1 MTLIR
6 QAECKMIVLLLLLLQ
21 VRKLRE
27 ENRQLAES
35 NEEMQAASLLNRGL
49 EQGKTL
55 LSNYDAAPSSSMS
68 IADELGGM
76 SDFQVKKPFHY
87 SFCMHDTTEEGVP
100 SPTPPTQHNF

>member
-1 MTLIR
+1 M
-6 QAECKMIVLLLLLLQ
+6 
-21 VRKLRE
+21 
-27 ENRQLAES
+27 AES

-76 SDFQVKKPFHY
+76 SDFQVR
-87 SFCMHDTTEEGVP
+87 
-100 SPTPPTQHNF
+100 QHHFLSLVCVCVCVRAHRIAA

>member
-1 MTLIR
+1 MYFIF
-6 QAECKMIVLLLLLLQ
+6 AFFQ

-27 ENRQLAES
+27 ENRKLAES

-76 SDFQVKKPFHY
+76 SDFQVR
-87 SFCMHDTTEEGVP
+87 
-100 SPTPPTQHNF
+100 QHHFLSLVCVFALIASLHGYIVELRRACHQRVAFLSS

>member
-1 MTLIR
+1 M
-6 QAECKMIVLLLLLLQ
+6 
-21 VRKLRE
+21 
-27 ENRQLAES
+27 AES

-76 SDFQVKKPFHY
+76 SDFQVRQHHFLSLACVCVCAHRIAADAIK
-87 SFCMHDTTEEGVP
+87 ELVP
-100 SPTPPTQHNF
+100 SLVFLKSNSKLLKKY

>member
-1 MTLIR
+1 M
-6 QAECKMIVLLLLLLQ
+6 
-21 VRKLRE
+21 
-27 ENRQLAES
+27 AES

-76 SDFQVKKPFHY
+76 SDFQVKKTH
-87 SFCMHDTTEEGVP
+87 VP
-100 SPTPPTQHNF
+100 N